1 MKRKV
6 KRTLLEDLL
15 QVYYSIKCENI
26 YNDWCISCRY
36 CKNKRICDKAF
47 YLIRSI
53 RNFY

>member
-26 YNDWCISCRY
+26 DNDWCISCRY
-36 CKNKRICDKAF
+36 CKNKRICDKTF
-47 YLIRSI
+47 YLICSI
-53 RNFY
+53 AKFY